1 MVTLILLSVIILLV
15 LFNTYLVKKIK
26 KLDDNFEKELKETV
40 ETKLKEV
47 KENVEKLVSEIKN
60 KTK

>member
-1 MVTLILLSVIILLV
+1 MVTLILLGAVIVLC
-15 LFNTYLVKKIK
+15 LFNTYLIKKIK

-40 ETKLKEV
+40 EAKLKEV
-47 KENVEKLVSEIKN
+47 KENVEKLVSEIKE

>member
-1 MVTLILLSVIILLV
+1 MATIVLLAVIILLV

-40 ETKLKEV
+40 EAKLKEV
-47 KENVEKLVSEIKN
+47 KENVEKLVSEIKE